1 MLQLWETRPHAEG
14 LPCAAVEASADHEHE
29 HNDFD
34 ENTAD
39 AVCVLANV
47 EAIEWWRPAAVS
59 ADSFVF
65 DLEIFA
71 ATSRQSAAVPA
82 DREEGVCRPV
92 QKVREV
98 RP

>member
-1 MLQLWETRPHAEG
+1 
-14 LPCAAVEASADHEHE
+14 VEASAEHEHE

-47 EAIEWWRPAAVS
+47 EAIEWWRPVAVS

-65 DLEIFA
+65 DPKTFA

-82 DREEGVCRPV
+82 DREEGVCWSV
-92 QKVREV
+92 QKVWEV
-98 RP
+98 WP